1 MNDSQLPVPAPSKE
15 VRQWAML
22 CHFAAFL
29 GLVFPFGS
37 LLGPLILWQFKKDM
51 DPLIDDQGKEALNF
65 QITVAIADDHHIGAF
80 LAPLFGERGQRH
92 AGRGVKAG
100 RVFAAAVVGKADGAS
115 SACTSSG
122 TCRAVCSCCA

>member
-1 MNDSQLPVPAPSKE
+1 MSDNQLPVSAQNKE

-37 LLGPLILWQFKKDM
+37 VLGPLILWQVKKDM

-65 QITVAIADDHHIGAF
+65 QLTVAIAWLVCFVLGFVVIGF
-80 LAPLFGERGQRH
+80 LLMVVLVIAALILTIIG
-92 AGRGVKAG
+92 GVKANKDIAY
-100 RVFAAAVVGKADGAS
+100 RYPLTWRLIK
-115 SACTSSG
+115 
-122 TCRAVCSCCA
+122 

>member
-1 MNDSQLPVPAPSKE
+1 MSDNQLPVSAQNKE

-37 LLGPLILWQFKKDM
+37 MLGPLILWQVKKDM

-65 QITVAIADDHHIGAF
+65 QLTVAIAWLVCFVLGFVVIGF
-80 LAPLFGERGQRH
+80 LLMVVLVIAALILTIIG
-92 AGRGVKAG
+92 GVKANKG
-100 RVFAAAVVGKADGAS
+100 IAYRYPLTWRLIK
-115 SACTSSG
+115 
-122 TCRAVCSCCA
+122 

>member
-65 QITVAIADDHHIGAF
+65 QISVAIASAICLLLMVVVVGFFLFGLVAIGA
-80 LAPLFGERGQRH
+80 LVLTIIG
-92 AGRGVKAG
+92 GVKAG
-100 RVFAAAVVGKADGAS
+100 EGQPYRYPFTWRLVK
-115 SACTSSG
+115 
-122 TCRAVCSCCA
+122 

>member
-65 QITVAIADDHHIGAF
+65 HITVSIAALVCMLLALVVIGF
-80 LAPLFGERGQRH
+80 LLLPLLGLAALVLTIIAGIKANEGQTYRYPLCW
-92 AGRGVKAG
+92 RLIK
-100 RVFAAAVVGKADGAS
+100 
-115 SACTSSG
+115 
-122 TCRAVCSCCA
+122 

>member
-65 QITVAIADDHHIGAF
+65 NITMLIAAFIGF
-80 LAPLFGERGQRH
+80 LLTFILIGLVLLPLIGIAWLVFTIL
-92 AGRGVKAG
+92 AGI
-100 RVFAAAVVGKADGAS
+100 KADEGVAYRYPY
-115 SACTSSG
+115 AL
-122 TCRAVCSCCA
+122 RLIK

>member
-1 MNDSQLPVPAPSKE
+1 MSDNQLPVSAQNKE

-37 LLGPLILWQFKKDM
+37 VLGPLILWQVKKGM

-65 QITVAIADDHHIGAF
+65 QLTVAIAWLVCFVLGFVVIGF
-80 LAPLFGERGQRH
+80 LLMVVLVIAALILTIIGGIKANKGIAYRYPLTWRLI
-92 AGRGVKAG
+92 K
-100 RVFAAAVVGKADGAS
+100 
-115 SACTSSG
+115 
-122 TCRAVCSCCA
+122 